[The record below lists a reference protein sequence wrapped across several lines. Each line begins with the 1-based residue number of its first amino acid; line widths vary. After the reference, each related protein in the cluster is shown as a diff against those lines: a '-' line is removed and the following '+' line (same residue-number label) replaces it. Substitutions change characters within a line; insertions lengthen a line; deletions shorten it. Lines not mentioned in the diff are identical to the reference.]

1 MPSFVFDDF
10 ARTTLSAATSI
21 GDQSPVSNAQ
31 IDLVIEYLKSPG
43 SGPDSV
49 TSYADFVAGRMQVHP
64 PKLPEGMDYIAF
76 SGQDRAGI
84 SNFRNAATYSD
95 DIARSGGIIGDTPW
109 GTYIEDVDSNPS
121 QHPDFVA
128 IRDKLQRFMTA
139 QGVQPRGDHA
149 GALRDMMWN
158 AGSPAFL
165 ENAIATGKPLVAFVE
180 GAPGNR
186 GFSNFELTTA
196 LEHPDVRI
204 NGYPVSA
211 FGPEPLAF
219 VSKSAAEY
227 QALERSLAEAASVN
241 SGQPVTV
248 AEVRLKLKPIDG
260 YDAVDQVLFDR
271 PLHEFKS
278 FNLTEMAAT
287 RADWHAARA
296 SLGTSPRL
304 HAEVPGH
311 TPHAATPR
319 GGARAPPP
327 SGAAG
332 IAEVAAESA
341 PHGVHAGMSP
351 GMKVA
356 GVAGVALLAQDFA
369 TSGHKWVEL
378 SSQGNAAGADSTAAH
393 FVGRNLGG
401 ALGGFV
407 AGASVGL
414 TTGSWTGPGALVIG
428 VGGGVL
434 GAHLG
439 EEWANQKDMK
449 AIYVQMDPM
458 GRTWTRSPTDE
469 EGRWLRAAHQQQVQS
484 AELGAG
490 VELPPVQTAQGEDVT
505 FRADYVATGTLE
517 RQLNWQAAKASYE
530 LGLAHLPP
538 PQDPY
543 RLNARAEQGTP
554 PAPFETGRV
563 FVRDPT
569 SRQWELQITQ
579 MLDGRAPT
587 TRHEPVSAEQAQALD
602 AQSRAVIAQ
611 NAANTP
617 AAVAARYM
625 VAHAEGRWSDFGDAN
640 NPSVPAAIQD
650 AQGRSG
656 TLQAS
661 NGHTYTR
668 QDDGQWRD
676 DGLVFSGTADG
687 NLSDEL
693 EVTWQSQ
700 QIGVAGLG
708 NMAEQVKATV
718 QLAPEGVRG
727 QVEALYARHGI
738 ERSEA
743 QLAATAAAVEQGLAD
758 NGRQG
763 DLVLELIPDPRTH
776 APSADSAIAAFGDA
790 GGNRMVLT
798 ATTTMEDVARVQA
811 SLQHTAALQGN
822 VADEVPIQNA
832 PELRIEALSPD
843 AWDARQQALR
853 EANRQGAST
862 EEAAQLAALAAMRA
876 DGRDV
881 AEARVP
887 ELVENES
894 STNNEPPPSQLS
906 PHLAAAAIA
915 ASVERTTV
923 EEQSTAQREPQTAQG
938 AEQGAREHVEEQR
951 AKEAFARTAEEE
963 EARREASV
971 AEPQAHTA
979 PTSPD
984 IAATPI
990 QPVPEPEPVA
1000 RPPLEVPDLAA
1011 TVAASEAK
1019 VEQQVIPE
1027 AVPETVIRVD
1037 ASQPEIGVQAE
1048 TSERPSM
1055 EDAASTQHPLRD
1067 EVSLDEPVTE
1077 APPRDVVEEVVVAES
1092 LDAVPLKE
1100 PANDV
1105 IANQAVPEQQPEP
1118 EPEFAV
1124 ARVAQPAD
1132 EQDPWTPL
1140 NPEHPDHALYQQIR
1154 EGVAKLD
1161 KAHGRSYDQT
1171 SERLTGSLMVLAKS
1185 NGLGS
1190 VDHVVLSQP
1199 TESQPGGQNVFVV
1212 QGELD
1217 NPGHQRA
1224 GMPTAQAVKTPF
1236 EESLEQFDAVAF
1248 EQEQRAA
1255 QLATQQQ
1262 EEDQRVQQEMQVAA
1276 ASMGY

>member
-1 MPSFVFDDF
+1 MASFTFDDF
-10 ARTTLSAATSI
+10 ARTTLGAATNKADESRI
-21 GDQSPVSNAQ
+21 SPHQMMEV
-31 IDLVIEYLKSPG
+31 IDYLKTPG
-43 SGPDSV
+43 SGPDAA
-49 TSYADFVAGRMQVHP
+49 TSYAAYVEERLRANPAR
-64 PKLPEGMDYIAF
+64 LPDGVDYVGF
-76 SGQDRAGI
+76 SGTDGSKI
-84 SNFRNAATYSD
+84 SNYRNASNYVD
-95 DIARSGGIIGDTPW
+95 DVRKQAGIIGDTPW
-109 GTYIEDVDSNPS
+109 GHFVQELNYFPERHPGFTVAEGNLKAFMDARGIEPLGRNYS
-121 QHPDFVA
+121 
-128 IRDKLQRFMTA
+128 
-139 QGVQPRGDHA
+139 
-149 GALRDMMWN
+149 GALQDIMWN
-158 AGSPAFL
+158 AGSPQYF
-165 ENAIATGKPLVAFVE
+165 ENAIATGKPLLALVE
-180 GAPGNR
+180 NAPPNR

-196 LEHPDVRI
+196 LEHPNARI

-211 FGPEPLAF
+211 FGPDPLAF
-219 VSKSAAEY
+219 VSNSAAEY
-227 QALERSLAEAASVN
+227 QALEIAIAREAATN
-241 SGQPVTV
+241 SGHAVTV
-248 AEVRLKLKPIDG
+248 AEVRLQLRPIEG
-260 YDAVDQVLFDR
+260 YDAVAQSLFNR
-271 PLHEFKS
+271 PVDEFRTLS
-278 FNLTEMAAT
+278 LAEMT
-287 RADWHAARA
+287 AARTQWIA
-296 SLGTSPRL
+296 TGSSLATAPR
-304 HAEVPGH
+304 AYVDVPENMS
-311 TPHAATPR
+311 R
-319 GGARAPPP
+319 GSQQPGAARAPP
-327 SGAAG
+327 GAAAAAG
-332 IAEVAAESA
+332 EAVAESA
-341 PHGVHAGMSP
+341 QRVPHTGLSP

-369 TSGHKWVEL
+369 ISGHKWVEL
-378 SSQGNAAGADSTAAH
+378 SSQGNAAGADSTTAH
-393 FVGRNLGG
+393 FVGRNVGG

-439 EEWANQKDMK
+439 EEWANQKDIK
-449 AIYVQMDPM
+449 AIYVQVDPM

-484 AELGAG
+484 AELGTG
-490 VELPPVQTAQGEDVT
+490 VEVRPVQTAQGDDVT

-554 PAPFETGRV
+554 PAPFETGRA
-563 FVRDPT
+563 FVRDPS

-579 MLDGRAPT
+579 MQDGRAPT
-587 TRHEPVSAEQAQALD
+587 TRHEPVSAEQDQALD

-650 AQGRSG
+650 AQGKSG

-661 NGHTYTR
+661 NGRTYTR
-668 QDDGQWRD
+668 QNDGQWLA
-676 DGLVFSGTADG
+676 DGLVFKGTADG

-693 EVTWQSQ
+693 DVTWQSQ

-708 NMAEQVKATV
+708 TMAEQVKDTV

-776 APSADSAIAAFGDA
+776 APSVDSAIATFGDA

-811 SLQHTAALQGN
+811 SQQHAAVLQGG

-843 AWDARQQALR
+843 AWDAHQQALR

-862 EEAAQLAALAAMRA
+862 EEAAQLAAVAAMRA
-876 DGRDV
+876 DGMDV

-887 ELVENES
+887 ELVENEP
-894 STNNEPPPSQLS
+894 STTTQPPPSQPS

-915 ASVERTTV
+915 ASAERSAV
-923 EEQSTAQREPQTAQG
+923 EEQPTAQREPQAAQG
-938 AEQGAREHVEEQR
+938 TEQDAREHVEEQR
-951 AKEAFARTAEEE
+951 AQEAFARAAEEG

-971 AEPQAHTA
+971 AEPVAHSP
-979 PTSPD
+979 PTPPD
-984 IAATPI
+984 IASTPI
-990 QPVPEPEPVA
+990 QPVPEPEPVV
-1000 RPPLEVPDLAA
+1000 RPPVEVPGLAA
-1011 TVAASEAK
+1011 SVAASEAK
-1019 VEQQVIPE
+1019 VAHQITPE
-1027 AVPETVIRVD
+1027 VVPETVIRVD
-1037 ASQPEIGVQAE
+1037 ANQPEVAVQSEA
-1048 TSERPSM
+1048 SERPAM
-1055 EDAASTQHPLRD
+1055 DDAASIRHPLRD
-1067 EVSLDEPVTE
+1067 EVSLDQPVTE
-1077 APPRDVVEEVVVAES
+1077 APPRDEIEQVEVAEE
-1092 LDAVPLKE
+1092 LAAVPLKE

-1105 IANQAVPEQQPEP
+1105 IANQAVPEQHPEP
-1118 EPEFAV
+1118 EPEPAMERM
-1124 ARVAQPAD
+1124 ARPA
-1132 EQDPWTPL
+1132 EQHPWTPL

-1161 KAHGRSYDQT
+1161 EAHGRSYDQT

-1185 NGLGS
+1185 NGLDS

-1236 EESLEQFDAVAF
+1236 EESLEQFDVAAF

-1262 EEDQRVQQEMQVAA
+1262 DEDQRVQQEMQVAA

>member
-1 MPSFVFDDF
+1 MRDF
-10 ARTTLSAATSI
+10 PPELPP
-21 GDQSPVSNAQ
+21 GVD
-31 IDLVIEYLKSPG
+31 YL
-43 SGPDSV
+43 
-49 TSYADFVAGRMQVHP
+49 
-64 PKLPEGMDYIAF
+64 AF
-76 SGQDRAGI
+76 SGEDSART
-84 SNFRNAATYSD
+84 SNFDNATQYVKDVDKA
-95 DIARSGGIIGDTPW
+95 AGIIGDTPW
-109 GTYIEDVDSNPS
+109 GKYVDRVGTDPKA
-121 QHPDFVA
+121 HPDFIAVK
-128 IRDKLQRFMTA
+128 DKFQSFMMA
-139 QGVQPRGDHA
+139 EGLEPRLKNYN
-149 GALRDMMWN
+149 GALLDMMWN
-158 AGSPAFL
+158 AGSPKYF
-165 ENAIATGKPLVAFVE
+165 ENAVATGKPLLALVE
-180 GAPGNR
+180 NAPPNR

-196 LEHPDVRI
+196 LEHPNARI

-211 FGPEPLAF
+211 FGPDPLAF

-227 QALERSLAEAASVN
+227 QALEIALAREAATN
-241 SGQPVTV
+241 SGHAVTV
-248 AEVRLKLKPIDG
+248 AEVRLQLRPIDG
-260 YDAVDQVLFDR
+260 YDAVAQSLFNR
-271 PLHEFKS
+271 PVDEFKTLS
-278 FNLTEMAAT
+278 FAEMTAT
-287 RADWHAARA
+287 RTQWVAAGY
-296 SLGTSPRL
+296 SLATAPRTYVD
-304 HAEVPGH
+304 VPENMSHGSQQ
-311 TPHAATPR
+311 PGA
-319 GGARAPPP
+319 ARAPP
-327 SGAAG
+327 GTAATA
-332 IAEVAAESA
+332 AEAVAESA
-341 PHGVHAGMSP
+341 PRAPHAGMSP

-393 FVGRNLGG
+393 FVGRNVGG

-449 AIYVQMDPM
+449 AIYVQVDPM
-458 GRTWTRSPTDE
+458 GRTWTRSPADE

-484 AELGAG
+484 AELGTG
-490 VELPPVQTAQGEDVT
+490 VELRPVQTAQGEDVT

-543 RLNARAEQGTP
+543 RLNARAELGTP
-554 PAPFETGRV
+554 PAPFETGRA
-563 FVRDPT
+563 FVRDPS

-617 AAVAARYM
+617 ASVAARYM

-676 DGLVFSGTADG
+676 DGLVFSGMADG

-693 EVTWQSQ
+693 DVTWQSQ

-843 AWDARQQALR
+843 AWDAHQQALR

-887 ELVENES
+887 ELVENEP
-894 STNNEPPPSQLS
+894 STTNEPPPSQPS

-923 EEQSTAQREPQTAQG
+923 EEQPTAQREPQTAQG

-951 AKEAFARTAEEE
+951 AQEAFARTAEEE

-984 IAATPI
+984 IALTPI
-990 QPVPEPEPVA
+990 QPVPEPEPVV
-1000 RPPLEVPDLAA
+1000 RPPVEVPDLAA

-1019 VEQQVIPE
+1019 VEHPVTLE
-1027 AVPETVIRVD
+1027 AVPESAIRVVAD
-1037 ASQPEIGVQAE
+1037 QPDVAVQAE
-1048 TSERPSM
+1048 ASERPSM

-1077 APPRDVVEEVVVAES
+1077 APPRDVVEQVVVAEQP
-1092 LDAVPLKE
+1092 DAVPLKE

-1118 EPEFAV
+1118 EPEPAM

-1132 EQDPWTPL
+1132 EQEPWTPL

-1154 EGVAKLD
+1154 EGVANLD
-1161 KAHGRSYDQT
+1161 EAHGRSYDQT

-1185 NGLGS
+1185 NGLDS

-1236 EESLEQFDAVAF
+1236 EESLEQFDVAAF

>member
-1 MPSFVFDDF
+1 MRDF
-10 ARTTLSAATSI
+10 PPELPP
-21 GDQSPVSNAQ
+21 GVD
-31 IDLVIEYLKSPG
+31 YL
-43 SGPDSV
+43 
-49 TSYADFVAGRMQVHP
+49 
-64 PKLPEGMDYIAF
+64 AF
-76 SGQDRAGI
+76 SGEDSART
-84 SNFRNAATYSD
+84 SNFDNATQYVKDVDKA
-95 DIARSGGIIGDTPW
+95 AGIIGDTPW
-109 GTYIEDVDSNPS
+109 GKYVDRVGTDPKA
-121 QHPDFVA
+121 HPDFIAVK
-128 IRDKLQRFMTA
+128 DKFQSFMMA
-139 QGVQPRGDHA
+139 EGLEPRLKNYN
-149 GALRDMMWN
+149 GALLDMMWN
-158 AGSPAFL
+158 AGSPKYF
-165 ENAIATGKPLVAFVE
+165 ENAIATGKPLLALVE
-180 GAPGNR
+180 NAPPNR

-196 LEHPDVRI
+196 LEHPNARI

-211 FGPEPLAF
+211 FGPDPLAF

-227 QALERSLAEAASVN
+227 QALEIALAREAAAN
-241 SGQPVTV
+241 SGYAVTV
-248 AEVRLKLKPIDG
+248 AEVRLQLRPIDG
-260 YDAVDQVLFDR
+260 YDAVAQSLFNR
-271 PLHEFKS
+271 PVDEFKTLS
-278 FNLTEMAAT
+278 FAEKT
-287 RADWHAARA
+287 AARA
-296 SLGTSPRL
+296 QWVAAGSSLATAPR
-304 HAEVPGH
+304 AYVDVPDNMSHGSQ
-311 TPHAATPR
+311 PGA
-319 GGARAPPP
+319 ARAPP
-327 SGAAG
+327 GTAAT
-332 IAEVAAESA
+332 AAEAAAENA
-341 PHGVHAGMSP
+341 PRAPHAGMSP

-393 FVGRNLGG
+393 FVGRNVGG

-414 TTGSWTGPGALVIG
+414 TSGSWTGPGALVIG

-449 AIYVQMDPM
+449 AIYVQVDPM
-458 GRTWTRSPTDE
+458 GRTWIRSPTDE

-484 AELGAG
+484 AELGTG
-490 VELPPVQTAQGEDVT
+490 VELRPVQTAQGEDVT

-554 PAPFETGRV
+554 PAPFETGRA

-693 EVTWQSQ
+693 DVTWQSQ

-727 QVEALYARHGI
+727 QVEALYAGHGI

-743 QLAATAAAVEQGLAD
+743 QLAATAAAVKQGLAD

-811 SLQHTAALQGN
+811 SQQHTAALQGN

-843 AWDARQQALR
+843 AWDAHQQALR
-853 EANRQGAST
+853 EANRQGASA

-887 ELVENES
+887 ELVENEP
-894 STNNEPPPSQLS
+894 STANEPPPSQPS

-915 ASVERTTV
+915 ASVERSAV
-923 EEQSTAQREPQTAQG
+923 EGQSAAQREPQTAQA
-938 AEQGAREHVEEQR
+938 AEQGAREHLEEQR
-951 AKEAFARTAEEE
+951 AQEAFARTAEEE

-984 IAATPI
+984 IASTPV
-990 QPVPEPEPVA
+990 QPVPEAEPVE
-1000 RPPLEVPDLAA
+1000 RPPVEVPDLAA

-1019 VEQQVIPE
+1019 VEHQVTPE

-1037 ASQPEIGVQAE
+1037 AHPPEIGVQAE
-1048 TSERPSM
+1048 TSERPGM
-1055 EDAASTQHPLRD
+1055 EDAASTQHPLKD

-1077 APPRDVVEEVVVAES
+1077 APPRDVVEQVVVAEQP
-1092 LDAVPLKE
+1092 DAVPLKE

-1105 IANQAVPEQQPEP
+1105 IANPAVPEQQPEP
-1118 EPEFAV
+1118 EPEPAM
-1124 ARVAQPAD
+1124 ARMAQPA

-1154 EGVAKLD
+1154 EGVEKLD
-1161 KAHGRSYDQT
+1161 EAHGRSYDQT

-1185 NGLGS
+1185 NGLDS

-1199 TESQPGGQNVFVV
+1199 TADQPGGQNVFVV
-1212 QGELD
+1212 QGELE

-1236 EESLEQFDAVAF
+1236 EESLEQFDVAAF

-1262 EEDQRVQQEMQVAA
+1262 DEDQRVQQEMQVAA

>member
-1 MPSFVFDDF
+1 MANFTFEDF
-10 ARTTLSAATSI
+10 ARTTLSAASNTA
-21 GDQSPVSNAQ
+21 DRSPLSAQ
-31 IDLVIEYLKSPG
+31 QMDEVLEYLNSPG
-43 SGPDSV
+43 SGPDAA
-49 TSYADFVAGRMQVHP
+49 TSYADYVAAKLRTHP
-64 PKLPEGMDYIAF
+64 PMLAAGKEYVAF
-76 SGQDRAGI
+76 SGSDHSGV
-84 SNFRNAATYSD
+84 SNFRNAVDYVRDVDSSA
-95 DIARSGGIIGDTPW
+95 GIIGETPW
-109 GTYIEDVDSNPS
+109 GAFIEEVRTEPLKYPEF
-121 QHPDFVA
+121 HA
-128 IRDKLQRFMTA
+128 IERGLERFMDA
-139 QGVQPRGDHA
+139 QGTEPLGGNYKA
-149 GALRDMMWN
+149 ALQDMMWN
-158 AGSPAFL
+158 AGSPKYF
-165 ENAIATGKPLVAFVE
+165 ENAIATGKPLLALVE
-180 GAPGNR
+180 NAPPNR

-196 LEHPDVRI
+196 LEHPNARI
-204 NGYPVSA
+204 NGYPVSS
-211 FGPEPLAF
+211 FGPDPLAF

-227 QALERSLAEAASVN
+227 QALEIALAREAATN
-241 SGQPVTV
+241 SGHAVTV
-248 AEVRLKLKPIDG
+248 AEVRLQLKPIDG
-260 YDAVDQVLFDR
+260 YDAVAQSLFNR
-271 PLHEFKS
+271 PVDEFKTLS
-278 FNLTEMAAT
+278 FAEMTAT
-287 RADWHAARA
+287 RTQWIATGSSLATAPRA
-296 SLGTSPRL
+296 YVD
-304 HAEVPGH
+304 VPESRSHGSQ
-311 TPHAATPR
+311 PGA
-319 GGARAPPP
+319 ARAPP
-327 SGAAG
+327 GTAATA
-332 IAEVAAESA
+332 AEAAAESA
-341 PHGVHAGMSP
+341 PRASHAGMSP

-369 TSGHKWVEL
+369 ISGHKWVEL

-393 FVGRNLGG
+393 FVGRNVGG

-449 AIYVQMDPM
+449 AIYVQVDPM
-458 GRTWTRSPTDE
+458 GRTWTRSPSDE

-490 VELPPVQTAQGEDVT
+490 VEVRPVQTAHGDDVT

-554 PAPFETGRV
+554 PAPFEIGRA
-563 FVRDPT
+563 FVRDPS
-569 SRQWELQITQ
+569 SREWELQITQ
-579 MLDGRAPT
+579 MQDGRAPT
-587 TRHEPVSAEQAQALD
+587 TRHEPVSAEQAQVLD

-650 AQGRSG
+650 AQGKSG

-661 NGHTYTR
+661 NGRTYTR
-668 QDDGQWRD
+668 QDDGQWLA
-676 DGLVFSGTADG
+676 DGLVFKGAADG

-693 EVTWQSQ
+693 DVTWQSQ

-708 NMAEQVKATV
+708 DMAEQVKQTV

-758 NGRQG
+758 NGRRG

-776 APSADSAIAAFGDA
+776 APSVDSAIAAFGDA

-811 SLQHTAALQGN
+811 LQQHTAVLQGG
-822 VADEVPIQNA
+822 VAEEVPIQNA

-843 AWDARQQALR
+843 AWDAHQQALR

-862 EEAAQLAALAAMRA
+862 EEAAQLAAVAAMRA
-876 DGRDV
+876 DGMDV
-881 AEARVP
+881 ADARVP
-887 ELVENES
+887 ELDGNEP
-894 STNNEPPPSQLS
+894 STTTQPPPSQPS

-915 ASVERTTV
+915 ASAEGSAV
-923 EEQSTAQREPQTAQG
+923 EEQPTAQREPQAAQG
-938 AEQGAREHVEEQR
+938 TEQDAREHGEEQR
-951 AKEAFARTAEEE
+951 AQEAFARTAEEDE
-963 EARREASV
+963 VRREASV
-971 AEPQAHTA
+971 AEPVAHSP
-979 PTSPD
+979 PTPPD
-984 IAATPI
+984 IASTPI
-990 QPVPEPEPVA
+990 QPVPEPEPVV
-1000 RPPLEVPDLAA
+1000 RPPVEVPGLAA
-1011 TVAASEAK
+1011 SVAASEAK
-1019 VEQQVIPE
+1019 VEQQVTPE

-1037 ASQPEIGVQAE
+1037 ANQPEAAVQSEA
-1048 TSERPSM
+1048 SERPAM
-1055 EDAASTQHPLRD
+1055 DDAASIRHPLRD
-1067 EVSLDEPVTE
+1067 EVSLDQPVTE
-1077 APPRDVVEEVVVAES
+1077 APPRDVIEQVEVAEE
-1092 LDAVPLKE
+1092 LAAVPLKE

-1105 IANQAVPEQQPEP
+1105 IANQAVPEQHPEP
-1118 EPEFAV
+1118 EPEPAME
-1124 ARVAQPAD
+1124 RMGQPA

-1161 KAHGRSYDQT
+1161 EAHGRSYDQT

-1185 NGLGS
+1185 NGLDS

-1236 EESLEQFDAVAF
+1236 EESLEQFDVAAF

-1262 EEDQRVQQEMQVAA
+1262 DEDQRVQQEMQVAA

>member
-1 MPSFVFDDF
+1 MASFTFDDF
-10 ARTTLSAATSI
+10 ARTTLGAATNKADESRI
-21 GDQSPVSNAQ
+21 SPHQMMEV
-31 IDLVIEYLKSPG
+31 IDYLKTPG
-43 SGPDSV
+43 SGPDAA
-49 TSYADFVAGRMQVHP
+49 TSYAAYVEERLRANPAR
-64 PKLPEGMDYIAF
+64 LPDGVDYVGF
-76 SGQDRAGI
+76 SGTDGSKI
-84 SNFRNAATYSD
+84 SNYRNASNYVD
-95 DIARSGGIIGDTPW
+95 DVRKQAGIIGDTPW
-109 GTYIEDVDSNPS
+109 GHFVQELNYFPERHPGFTVAEGNLKAFMDARGIEPLGRNYS
-121 QHPDFVA
+121 
-128 IRDKLQRFMTA
+128 
-139 QGVQPRGDHA
+139 
-149 GALRDMMWN
+149 GALQDIMWN
-158 AGSPAFL
+158 AGSPQYF
-165 ENAIATGKPLVAFVE
+165 ENAIATGKPLLALVE
-180 GAPGNR
+180 NAPPNR

-196 LEHPDVRI
+196 LEHPNARI

-211 FGPEPLAF
+211 FGPDPLAF
-219 VSKSAAEY
+219 VSNSAAEY
-227 QALERSLAEAASVN
+227 QALEIAIAREAATN
-241 SGQPVTV
+241 SGHAVTV
-248 AEVRLKLKPIDG
+248 AEVRLQLRPIEG
-260 YDAVDQVLFDR
+260 YDAVAQSLFNR
-271 PLHEFKS
+271 PVDEFRTLS
-278 FNLTEMAAT
+278 LAEMTAT
-287 RADWHAARA
+287 RTQWIATGSSLATAPRA
-296 SLGTSPRL
+296 YVD
-304 HAEVPGH
+304 VPENMS
-311 TPHAATPR
+311 R
-319 GGARAPPP
+319 GSQQPGAARAPP
-327 SGAAG
+327 GAA
-332 IAEVAAESA
+332 AAAGEAVDESA
-341 PHGVHAGMSP
+341 QRVPHTGLSP

-369 TSGHKWVEL
+369 ISGHKWVEL
-378 SSQGNAAGADSTAAH
+378 TSQGNAAGADSTAAH
-393 FVGRNLGG
+393 FVGRNVGG

-449 AIYVQMDPM
+449 AIYVQVDPM
-458 GRTWTRSPTDE
+458 GRTWTRSPSDE
-469 EGRWLRAAHQQQVQS
+469 DGRWLRAAHQQQVQS
-484 AELGAG
+484 AELGTG
-490 VELPPVQTAQGEDVT
+490 VEVRPVQTAQGDDVT

-530 LGLAHLPP
+530 LGFAHLPP

-554 PAPFETGRV
+554 PAPFETGRT
-563 FVRDPT
+563 FVRDPS
-569 SRQWELQITQ
+569 SRQWDLQITQ
-579 MLDGRAPT
+579 MQDGRAPT

-650 AQGRSG
+650 AQGKSG

-661 NGHTYTR
+661 NGRTYTR
-668 QDDGQWRD
+668 QDDGQWLA
-676 DGLVFSGTADG
+676 DGLVFKGTADG

-693 EVTWQSQ
+693 DVTWQSQ
-700 QIGVAGLG
+700 QTGVAGLG
-708 NMAEQVKATV
+708 DMAEQVKQTV

-743 QLAATAAAVEQGLAD
+743 QLAATAAAVEQGLAE

-776 APSADSAIAAFGDA
+776 APSVDSAIATFGDA

-798 ATTTMEDVARVQA
+798 ATTTMEDVARIQA
-811 SLQHTAALQGN
+811 SQQHAAVLHGG
-822 VADEVPIQNA
+822 VAEEVPIQNA

-843 AWDARQQALR
+843 AWDAHQQALR

-862 EEAAQLAALAAMRA
+862 EEAAQLAAVAAMRT
-876 DGRDV
+876 DGMDV

-887 ELVENES
+887 ELVGNEP
-894 STNNEPPPSQLS
+894 STTTQPPPSQPF

-915 ASVERTTV
+915 ASAERSAV
-923 EEQSTAQREPQTAQG
+923 EEQPTAQREPQAAQG
-938 AEQGAREHVEEQR
+938 TEQDAREHVEEQR
-951 AKEAFARTAEEE
+951 AQEAFARTAEED

-971 AEPQAHTA
+971 AEPVAHSP
-979 PTSPD
+979 PTPPD
-984 IAATPI
+984 IASTPI
-990 QPVPEPEPVA
+990 QPVPEPEPVV
-1000 RPPLEVPDLAA
+1000 RPLVEVPDLDAA
-1011 TVAASEAK
+1011 VAASEAK
-1019 VEQQVIPE
+1019 VGHQITPE

-1037 ASQPEIGVQAE
+1037 AGQPEVAVQSEA
-1048 TSERPSM
+1048 SERPAM
-1055 EDAASTQHPLRD
+1055 DDAASIQHPLRD

-1077 APPRDVVEEVVVAES
+1077 APPRDVVEQVMVAEHV
-1092 LDAVPLKE
+1092 DAVPLKE
-1100 PANDV
+1100 AANDV
-1105 IANQAVPEQQPEP
+1105 IANQAVPEQHPEP
-1118 EPEFAV
+1118 EPEPAMERMV
-1124 ARVAQPAD
+1124 QPA

-1161 KAHGRSYDQT
+1161 EAHGRSYDQT

-1185 NGLGS
+1185 NGLDN

-1236 EESLEQFDAVAF
+1236 EESLEQFDVAAF

-1262 EEDQRVQQEMQVAA
+1262 DEDQRVQQEMQVAA

>member
-1 MPSFVFDDF
+1 MSGFAFDDF
-10 ARTTLSAATSI
+10 ARTTLAAARNTAGGTPPSPQQLDRVI
-21 GDQSPVSNAQ
+21 G
-31 IDLVIEYLKSPG
+31 YLKAPG
-43 SGPDSV
+43 SGPDSA
-49 TSYADFVAGRMQVHP
+49 TSYAEFVEARMRDFP
-64 PKLPEGMDYIAF
+64 PELPPGVDYVAF
-76 SGQDRAGI
+76 SGEDSART
-84 SNFRNAATYSD
+84 SNFDNATRYVKDVDKA
-95 DIARSGGIIGDTPW
+95 AGIIGDTPW
-109 GTYIEDVDSNPS
+109 GKYVDRVGTDPKA
-121 QHPDFVA
+121 HPDFIAVK
-128 IRDKLQRFMTA
+128 DKFQSFMMA
-139 QGVQPRGDHA
+139 EGLEPRLKNYN
-149 GALRDMMWN
+149 GALLDMMWN
-158 AGSPAFL
+158 AGSPQYF
-165 ENAIATGKPLVAFVE
+165 ENAIANGKPLLALVE
-180 GAPGNR
+180 NAPPNR

-196 LEHPDVRI
+196 LEHPNARI
-204 NGYPVSA
+204 NGYPVSS
-211 FGPEPLAF
+211 FGPDPLPF

-227 QALERSLAEAASVN
+227 QALEIAIAREAAIN
-241 SGQPVTV
+241 SGHAVTV
-248 AEVRLKLKPIDG
+248 AEVRLQLRPIEG
-260 YDAVDQVLFDR
+260 YDAVAQSLFNR
-271 PLHEFKS
+271 PVDEFRTLS
-278 FNLTEMAAT
+278 LAEMTAT
-287 RADWHAARA
+287 RTQWIATGSSLATAPRA
-296 SLGTSPRL
+296 YVD
-304 HAEVPGH
+304 VPENRSHGSQ
-311 TPHAATPR
+311 PGA
-319 GGARAPPP
+319 ARAPP
-327 SGAAG
+327 GTAATA
-332 IAEVAAESA
+332 AEAVAESA
-341 PHGVHAGMSP
+341 PRAPQTGLSP

-369 TSGHKWVEL
+369 ISGHKWVEL

-393 FVGRNLGG
+393 FVGRNVGG

-449 AIYVQMDPM
+449 AIYVQVDPM

-490 VELPPVQTAQGEDVT
+490 VEVRPVQTAQGDDVT

-554 PAPFETGRV
+554 PAPFEIGRA
-563 FVRDPT
+563 FVRDPS
-569 SRQWELQITQ
+569 SRQWDLQITQ
-579 MLDGRAPT
+579 MQDGRAPT

-611 NAANTP
+611 NVANTP

-650 AQGRSG
+650 AQGKSG

-661 NGHTYTR
+661 NGRTYTR
-668 QDDGQWRD
+668 QNDGQWLA
-676 DGLVFSGTADG
+676 DGLVFKGTADG

-693 EVTWQSQ
+693 DVTWQSQ

-708 NMAEQVKATV
+708 TIAEQVKDTV

-743 QLAATAAAVEQGLAD
+743 QLAATAAAVEQGLAE

-776 APSADSAIAAFGDA
+776 APSVDSAIATFGDA

-811 SLQHTAALQGN
+811 SQQRTAALQGN
-822 VADEVPIQNA
+822 VADEAPIQNA

-843 AWDARQQALR
+843 AWDAHQQALR

-862 EEAAQLAALAAMRA
+862 EEAAQLAALAAMRV
-876 DGRDV
+876 DGMDV
-881 AEARVP
+881 ADARLP
-887 ELVENES
+887 ELVENQPS
-894 STNNEPPPSQLS
+894 IPTQPPPAQPA
-906 PHLAAAAIA
+906 PHLAAAAIT
-915 ASVERTTV
+915 ASVERSAV
-923 EEQSTAQREPQTAQG
+923 EEQSKARPEPQIPQG
-938 AEQGAREHVEEQR
+938 TEQDAREHVEEQR
-951 AKEAFARTAEEE
+951 AQEAFARTAEEDE
-963 EARREASV
+963 VRREASV
-971 AEPQAHTA
+971 AEPVAHSP

-984 IAATPI
+984 IASTPI
-990 QPVPEPEPVA
+990 QPVPEPEPVV
-1000 RPPLEVPDLAA
+1000 RPPVKVNDLAA
-1011 TVAASEAK
+1011 SVAASEAK
-1019 VEQQVIPE
+1019 VGHQIAPE
-1027 AVPETVIRVD
+1027 LVPETVIRVD
-1037 ASQPEIGVQAE
+1037 DSQPQVAVQAE
-1048 TSERPSM
+1048 ASERPSM
-1055 EDAASTQHPLRD
+1055 DDAVSIPHPMRD

-1077 APPRDVVEEVVVAES
+1077 APPRDVIEQVVVAEQ

-1105 IANQAVPEQQPEP
+1105 IATQTVPEP
-1118 EPEFAV
+1118 EPEPAME
-1124 ARVAQPAD
+1124 RMAQPA

-1161 KAHGRSYDQT
+1161 EAHGRSYDQT

-1185 NGLGS
+1185 NGLDS

-1199 TESQPGGQNVFVV
+1199 TADQPGGQNVFVV

-1236 EESLEQFDAVAF
+1236 EESLEQFDVVAF

-1262 EEDQRVQQEMQVAA
+1262 DEDQRVQQEMQVAA

>member
-1 MPSFVFDDF
+1 MATFVFDDF
-10 ARTTLSAATSI
+10 ARTTLGGARNKVDRSPLSA
-21 GDQSPVSNAQ
+21 AQ
-31 IDLVIEYLKSPG
+31 IDDVIAYLKSPG
-43 SGPDSV
+43 SGPDAS
-49 TSYADFVAGRMQVHP
+49 TSYADYVASKLKLFP
-64 PKLPEGMDYIAF
+64 PELPPGVDYVGF
-76 SGQDRAGI
+76 SGIDSAGAE
-84 SNFRNAATYSD
+84 NYQNALQYGRDLKGKA
-95 DIARSGGIIGDTPW
+95 GIIGDTPW
-109 GTYIEDVDSNPS
+109 GTFIEDVRKNPAL
-121 QHPDFVA
+121 HPEFQVMESGL
-128 IRDKLQRFMTA
+128 KSFMSA
-139 QGVQPRGDHA
+139 QGTEPFNNRHKA
-149 GALRDMMWN
+149 ALQDMMWN
-158 AGSPAFL
+158 AGSPKYF
-165 ENAIATGKPLVAFVE
+165 ENAIVTGKPLLAFVE
-180 GAPGNR
+180 NAPPNR
-186 GFSNFELTTA
+186 GFSTFELTTA
-196 LEHPDVRI
+196 LDHPAVRI
-204 NGYPVSA
+204 NGYPVGA
-211 FGPEPLAF
+211 FGPDPLAF
-219 VSKSAAEY
+219 ASNSAAQY
-227 QALERSLAEAASVN
+227 QALEAAIAREATN
-241 SGQPVTV
+241 SGHAVTV
-248 AEVRLKLKPIDG
+248 AEVRLQLRPIEG
-260 YDAVDQVLFDR
+260 YDAVAQSLFHR
-271 PLHEFKS
+271 PVDEFKTLS
-278 FNLTEMAAT
+278 FAEMTAT
-287 RADWHAARA
+287 RAQWVAAGSSLATAPRA
-296 SLGTSPRL
+296 YVD
-304 HAEVPGH
+304 VPEKMSHGSQ
-311 TPHAATPR
+311 PGA
-319 GGARAPPP
+319 ARAPP
-327 SGAAG
+327 GTAA
-332 IAEVAAESA
+332 AAVEAA
-341 PHGVHAGMSP
+341 PENAPRAPHAGMSP

-369 TSGHKWVEL
+369 ISGHKWVEL

-393 FVGRNLGG
+393 FVGRNVGG

-449 AIYVQMDPM
+449 AIYVQVDPM

-484 AELGAG
+484 AELGTG
-490 VELPPVQTAQGEDVT
+490 VEVRPVQTAQGEDVT

-554 PAPFETGRV
+554 PAPFETGRA

-693 EVTWQSQ
+693 NVTWQSQ

-776 APSADSAIAAFGDA
+776 APSVDSAIAAFGDA

-843 AWDARQQALR
+843 AWDAHQQALR
-853 EANRQGAST
+853 EANRQGASA

-887 ELVENES
+887 ELLENEP
-894 STNNEPPPSQLS
+894 STTNEPPPSQPS

-915 ASVERTTV
+915 ASVERSAV

-951 AKEAFARTAEEE
+951 TQEAFARTAEEE

-971 AEPQAHTA
+971 ADPQAHTA

-984 IAATPI
+984 IASTPI
-990 QPVPEPEPVA
+990 QPVPEPEPVV
-1000 RPPLEVPDLAA
+1000 RPPVEVPDLAA

-1019 VEQQVIPE
+1019 VEHQVTPE

-1037 ASQPEIGVQAE
+1037 AHPPEIGVQAE
-1048 TSERPSM
+1048 TSERPGM
-1055 EDAASTQHPLRD
+1055 EDAASTQHPLKD

-1077 APPRDVVEEVVVAES
+1077 APPRDVVEQVVAAEQP
-1092 LDAVPLKE
+1092 DAVPLKE

-1105 IANQAVPEQQPEP
+1105 IANQAVPEQRPEP
-1118 EPEFAV
+1118 EPEPAM
-1124 ARVAQPAD
+1124 ARMTQPAD
-1132 EQDPWTPL
+1132 EQEPWTPL

-1154 EGVAKLD
+1154 EGVEKLD
-1161 KAHGRSYDQT
+1161 EAHGRSYDQT

-1185 NGLGS
+1185 NGLDS

-1217 NPGHQRA
+1217 NPSHQRA

-1236 EESLEQFDAVAF
+1236 EESLEQFDVAAF

>member
-1 MPSFVFDDF
+1 MTSFTFDEF
-10 ARTTLSAATSI
+10 ARTTLGAATNKADESRI
-21 GDQSPVSNAQ
+21 SPQQMTEV
-31 IDLVIEYLKSPG
+31 IDYLKTPG
-43 SGPDSV
+43 SGPDAA
-49 TSYADFVAGRMQVHP
+49 TSYAAYVEERLRANPAR
-64 PKLPEGMDYIAF
+64 LPDGVDYVGF
-76 SGQDRAGI
+76 SGTDG
-84 SNFRNAATYSD
+84 SKVPNYRNASNYVD
-95 DIARSGGIIGDTPW
+95 DVRKQAGIIGDTPW
-109 GTYIEDVDSNPS
+109 GRFVQELNEFPERHPGFTVAEGNLKAFMEARGIEPLGRNYS
-121 QHPDFVA
+121 
-128 IRDKLQRFMTA
+128 
-139 QGVQPRGDHA
+139 
-149 GALRDMMWN
+149 GALQDIMWN
-158 AGSPAFL
+158 AGSPQYF
-165 ENAIATGKPLVAFVE
+165 ENAIATGKPLLAMVHN
-180 GAPGNR
+180 APAGR

-196 LEHPDVRI
+196 LEHPNTRI
-204 NGYPVSA
+204 NGYPVSS
-211 FGPEPLAF
+211 FGPDPLAF
-219 VSKSAAEY
+219 VSKAAAEY
-227 QALERSLAEAASVN
+227 QALEIALAREAATN
-241 SGQPVTV
+241 SGHAVTV
-248 AEVRLKLKPIDG
+248 AEVRLQLRPIDG
-260 YDAVDQVLFDR
+260 YDAVAQSLFNR
-271 PLHEFKS
+271 PVDEFKTLR
-278 FNLTEMAAT
+278 FAEMTAT
-287 RADWHAARA
+287 RAQWVAAGSSLATAPRA
-296 SLGTSPRL
+296 YVD
-304 HAEVPGH
+304 VPENMSQGSQ
-311 TPHAATPR
+311 PSA
-319 GGARAPPP
+319 ARAPP
-327 SGAAG
+327 GTAAT
-332 IAEVAAESA
+332 AVEAAAENA
-341 PHGVHAGMSP
+341 PRAPHAGMSP

-393 FVGRNLGG
+393 FVGRNVGG

-449 AIYVQMDPM
+449 AIYVQVDPM

-469 EGRWLRAAHQQQVQS
+469 DGRWLRAAHQQQVQS
-484 AELGAG
+484 AEMGTG
-490 VELPPVQTAQGEDVT
+490 VEVRPVQTAQGEDVT

-554 PAPFETGRV
+554 PAPFETGRA

-693 EVTWQSQ
+693 DVTWQSQ

-758 NGRQG
+758 NGRQD

-776 APSADSAIAAFGDA
+776 APSVDSAIAAFGDA

-832 PELRIEALSPD
+832 PELRIEALSPE
-843 AWDARQQALR
+843 AWDAHQQALR

-887 ELVENES
+887 ELVENEPS
-894 STNNEPPPSQLS
+894 ATNEPPSSQPA
-906 PHLAAAAIA
+906 PHLAAAALA
-915 ASVERTTV
+915 ASVERSAV

-951 AKEAFARTAEEE
+951 AQEAFARTAEEE

-984 IAATPI
+984 IASTPV
-990 QPVPEPEPVA
+990 QPVPVAEPVE
-1000 RPPLEVPDLAA
+1000 RPPVEVPDLAA

-1019 VEQQVIPE
+1019 VEHPVTPE

-1037 ASQPEIGVQAE
+1037 ASQLEVAVQAE
-1048 TSERPSM
+1048 TSERPGM
-1055 EDAASTQHPLRD
+1055 DDAASTQHPLRD
-1067 EVSLDEPVTE
+1067 EVSVDEPVTE
-1077 APPRDVVEEVVVAES
+1077 APPRDMVERVVVAEEP
-1092 LDAVPLKE
+1092 DAVPLKE

-1105 IANQAVPEQQPEP
+1105 IANQAVLEQQPEP
-1118 EPEFAV
+1118 EPEPAME
-1124 ARVAQPAD
+1124 RVAQPAD
-1132 EQDPWTPL
+1132 EQEPWTPL

-1154 EGVAKLD
+1154 EGVEKLD
-1161 KAHGRSYDQT
+1161 EAHGRSYDQT

-1185 NGLGS
+1185 NGLDS

-1236 EESLEQFDAVAF
+1236 EESLEQFDVAAF